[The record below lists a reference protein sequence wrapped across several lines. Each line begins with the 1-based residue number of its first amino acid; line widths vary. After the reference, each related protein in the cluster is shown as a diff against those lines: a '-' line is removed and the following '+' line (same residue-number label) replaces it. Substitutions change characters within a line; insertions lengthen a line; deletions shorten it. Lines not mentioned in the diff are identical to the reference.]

1 MDETSDL
8 QDEESLMLKMAVTL
22 RPNRSSDSS
31 ASWLSQLWMVV
42 TFAVGLMAAGA
53 FGGQYN
59 PSREIGDT
67 VSSWENLAGVDGKR
81 HSWSEYANVDFL
93 VVVFTCNSCPYAV
106 DYEERINAFAKRWER
121 AEDRVRLI
129 AINSNTIPEDSLK
142 AMQRRAKEQQFVFPY
157 LFDESQEVARSF
169 GAVRTPEFFVLDKQ
183 RRIRYMGGMDDA
195 SEPAKVKARYLE
207 DALDAL
213 LAGQSIQVAETP
225 PVGCMIRSQR
235 RRRQS
240 RATGE

>member
-1 MDETSDL
+1 VGEISDL
-8 QDEESLMLKMAVTL
+8 QDEESVMLKMVVTF
-22 RPNRSSDSS
+22 RPNRSCDK
-31 ASWLSQLWMVV
+31 AARHLSRLWMVV
-42 TFAVGLMAAGA
+42 SFAVGLMAVGA

-59 PSREIGDT
+59 PTRNIGDT

-106 DYEERINAFAKRWER
+106 DYEERINAFAKRLQQT
-121 AEDRVRLI
+121 EDRVRLI
-129 AINSNTIPEDSLK
+129 AINSNTIPEDSLT

-157 LFDESQEVARSF
+157 LFDESQEIARSF

-213 LAGQSIQVAETP
+213 LAGQSVQVAETP
-225 PVGCMIRSQR
+225 PVGCMIRSQL